1 MAETPV
7 AFPQEP
13 ARIAP
18 EPEFAPY
25 DAIVVRYSE
34 IFLKGE
40 NRRLFEDVLV
50 KNVQR
55 TLVSHGLHGL
65 HVRRQHARLVVEP
78 EPGAPSAEV
87 AAQRLEDALQ
97 AVLSVFGVSS
107 ASLAVTVPKDLVRI
121 AARGAGVLVAAA
133 RDSRARTFKV
143 ESRRSDKHFAYG
155 TFEMND
161 VVGHTARIASGLTV
175 DVREPDLTLV
185 VEIGPELSFVSAHT
199 ARGPGGLP
207 VGVGGNVT
215 LLLSGGIDSPV
226 AGWLC
231 QKRGCRLNAVYFHAF
246 PYTGDGTKQKV
257 LELARQL
264 GRTQGGMRVTVIP
277 FAAFQEACKG
287 AVPPR
292 LLVIIYRRAMARLAE
307 RVARSEDSA
316 AIASGENLGQVA
328 SQTVINLGTIEHA
341 IELPV
346 LRPLL
351 TYDKNEIITHAKRI
365 GTFETSILPFDDCCS
380 LFAPRHPATRVAPA
394 DAVEAESRVK
404 DYAALLDQAF
414 AAREIIDLEG

>member
-1 MAETPV
+1 MSTILPQPQGRFTP
-7 AFPQEP
+7 P
-13 ARIAP
+13 
-18 EPEFAPY
+18 PEFAPY

-55 TLVSHGLHGL
+55 ALHGAGMHGLR
-65 HVRRQHARLVVEP
+65 VRRHHARLLIEP
-78 EPGAPSAEV
+78 EPGAPSAAV
-87 AAQRLEDALQ
+87 AARRLEDALPT
-97 AVLSVFGVSS
+97 VLGVFGASS
-107 ASLAVTVPKDLVRI
+107 ASLAVSVPKDLLRI
-121 AARGAGVLVAAA
+121 AARGAGALVSAA
-133 RDSRARTFKV
+133 RDTGARTFKV
-143 ESRRSDKHFAYG
+143 AARRSDKHFAHG
-155 TFEMND
+155 SAEMND
-161 VVGHTARIASGLTV
+161 MVGHAARMASGLTV
-175 DVREPDLTLV
+175 DVKDPDLTLV
-185 VEIGPELSFVSAHT
+185 VEIGPELSFVSAHS

-207 VGVGGNVT
+207 VGVSGNVT

-264 GRTQGGMRVTVIP
+264 GRAQGGMRVTVIP
-277 FAAFQEACKG
+277 FAAFQEACRG

-292 LLVIIYRRAMARLAE
+292 LMIVIYRRAMARLAE

-316 AIASGENLGQVA
+316 AIATGENLGQVA
-328 SQTVINLGTIEHA
+328 SQTVTNLGTIERA
-341 IELPV
+341 IEMPV

-351 TYDKNEIITHAKRI
+351 TFDKNEIIAYAKRI
-365 GTFETSILPFDDCCS
+365 GSFETSILPFDDCCA
-380 LFAPRHPATRVAPA
+380 LFAPRHPATRVLPG
-394 DAVEAESRVK
+394 DALEGERRVH
-404 DYAALLDQAF
+404 DYETLIDAAF
-414 AAREIIDLEG
+414 AAREIVDLEG